1 LPGDPA
7 KLYNDA
13 YSISNDTASTA
24 ETTAASSTSGPIIPQ
39 PKDHIPFTTAIIN
52 LRHGTSHPLVVLLDS
67 GSGLTWGHPSIL
79 PKGCNP
85 KTVDK
90 LSGDA
95 LAGTFCSNQ
104 QVTAETMC
112 LPEFFKQRA
121 LSDVPIRM
129 MNAPC
134 RYDIII
140 GRDALTRFGMKL
152 DLEDL
157 TMTWDGKVVPMR
169 VPSDYPTKPGET
181 SPLGMNLYIDA
192 FEDELFDN
200 DKIHFVSDDPMPQDG
215 SSHDISSDSFANP
228 NLTLTSN
235 KYKAVHINDWV
246 ESNCKHLDSSKR
258 QALAEVLI
266 KYPSLWD
273 NKLGTYPDNKVHLE
287 LSDDDIPHSSRG
299 YPVPFAH
306 CKLFKEELDPLV
318 SIGVLEPCG
327 RSEWCAGTFIVGKA
341 SGGCRWLQTS
351 VASTSTSSA
360 EHTLFPRSRTCYK
373 IFKAMNG

>member
-1 LPGDPA
+1 M
-7 KLYNDA
+7 
-13 YSISNDTASTA
+13 
-24 ETTAASSTSGPIIPQ
+24 
-39 PKDHIPFTTAIIN
+39 
-52 LRHGTSHPLVVLLDS
+52 
-67 GSGLTWGHPSIL
+67 L

-90 LSGDA
+90 LSGDT

-104 QVTAETMC
+104 QVTAEIMC
-112 LPEFFKQRA
+112 LPEFKQRA
-121 LSDVPIRM
+121 LSDVPIQM

-152 DLEDL
+152 DFEDL
-157 TMTWDGKVVPMR
+157 TMTWDGKVVPMC
-169 VPSDYPTKPGET
+169 VPPDYPTKPGET

-192 FEDELFDN
+192 FDDDLFDN
-200 DKIHFVSDDPMPQDG
+200 DEIHFVSDDPMPQDG
-215 SSHDISSDSFANP
+215 SYHATPTNSFANP
-228 NLTLTSN
+228 NLTLASN
-235 KYKAVHINDWV
+235 KYKAVDINNWV

-258 QALAEVLI
+258 QSLAEVLI

-287 LSDDDIPHSSRG
+287 LSDDAVPHSSRG

-306 CKLFKEELDPLV
+306 RKLFKEELDRLV
-318 SIGVLEPCG
+318 SIRVLEPCG
-327 RSEWCAGTFIVGKA
+327 RSEWCTGTFIVSKA
-341 SGGCRWLQTS
+341 SGGCRWVTDFHGLNKYLKRQ
-351 VASTSTSSA
+351 AYPIP
-360 EHTLFPRSRTCYK
+360 TLFPRSRTCYK